1 MNNQNLKYSNI
12 NIARTIAIMKS
23 IKRAAFP
30 PGKISSEESGDLKDE
45 AAQSK
50 LGSIFNRQ

>member
-1 MNNQNLKYSNI
+1 
-12 NIARTIAIMKS
+12 MKS

-45 AAQSK
+45 AA
-50 LGSIFNRQ
+50 

>member
-1 MNNQNLKYSNI
+1 
-12 NIARTIAIMKS
+12 MKS